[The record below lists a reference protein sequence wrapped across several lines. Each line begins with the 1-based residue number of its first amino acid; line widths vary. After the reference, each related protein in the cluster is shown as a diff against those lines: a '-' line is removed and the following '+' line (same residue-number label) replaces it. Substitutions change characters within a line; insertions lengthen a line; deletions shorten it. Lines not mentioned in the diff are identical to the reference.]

1 MVNVER
7 SWKEEIIA
15 CARIRQNE
23 GEIKLNRKLHIF
35 KYCPMAVKQKWKKRE
50 RKKNMMKI

>member
-23 GEIKLNRKLHIF
+23 GEIKWNRKLHIF